1 MARGGDH
8 EVWKGMVAGLIGG
21 LVASWTMNQFQAL
34 LSKLAESPQQ
44 SSQPQQ
50 QAQQSDMDKPATLKM
65 AEKVA
70 RAVLHRELRPDE
82 EKIAEPLVHY
92 VYGTAWGGIYGA
104 LAEAEPV
111 TAKAIGL
118 PFGAALWLAGDEIAV
133 PAFGLSKGPTEYPV
147 SSHLQAL
154 ASHAVYGVTTD
165 VVRRA
170 MLKAL
175 D

>member
-1 MARGGDH
+1 MARGGNH
-8 EVWKGMVAGLIGG
+8 EVWKGMVAGLVGG

-34 LSKLAESPQQ
+34 LSKWGESRKQDTH
-44 SSQPQQ
+44 PQQ
-50 QAQQSDMDKPATLKM
+50 QESPSDMDKPATLKM
-65 AEKVA
+65 AEKLA
-70 RAVLHRELRPDE
+70 HAVLHRELRSDE

-111 TAKAIGL
+111 TAKAVGL

-154 ASHAVYGVTTD
+154 ASHVVYGVTTD
-165 VVRRA
+165 LVRRG